1 MNKRGPEPKS
11 ISGPTNTEAQII
23 FPLPT
28 GLCSFAS
35 MFIVSV
41 SQAWTLSGTDFKIS
55 TTLFASYLVRI
66 IVVPSILRFF
76 KASLTP
82 VSSTR
87 SLGVMVGTFNSS
99 IISGFSLGTL
109 LGLGSFI
116 AEIYSGDSSYSPF
129 SAFSFAASL
138 AVFLCAY
145 FWLESEESSL
155 ILFIIFF
162 ERGFVFVFFPFSS
175 DISFFNSELF
185 GI

>member
-1 MNKRGPEPKS
+1 
-11 ISGPTNTEAQII
+11 
-23 FPLPT
+23 
-28 GLCSFAS
+28 
-35 MFIVSV
+35 
-41 SQAWTLSGTDFKIS
+41 
-55 TTLFASYLVRI
+55 
-66 IVVPSILRFF
+66 
-76 KASLTP
+76 
-82 VSSTR
+82 
-87 SLGVMVGTFNSS
+87 MVGTFNSS

-116 AEIYSGDSSYSPF
+116 AEIYSEDSSYSPF

-155 ILFIIFF
+155 ILFIIFL